1 MQSRNNELLLGVLLC
16 TPRKMK
22 GSLSGFCVSTTY
34 FQTDHQVLRVAGKDS
49 LDYLQRVLTCNLKP
63 LKPGQTT
70 LGALLTGQG
79 KLVAPMRV
87 YVEEGGFI
95 LETSGDCAESLQLR
109 LERYIFSEAVSVE
122 ALELSVFKLLGN
134 FTLGEMIPS
143 VDSYVDLAI
152 GRLCA
157 IGIEEFHLITTA
169 LPENLDLVPLSPEAF
184 EIWRIE
190 RGIPAW
196 GKELNETLIPLNLGI
211 DRAFDHNK
219 GCYTGQEVISRATFV
234 GHAPLELLGLIASE
248 PLELDTELTVDGDY
262 VGTVTSSAYSPKL
275 QATIGLARMRYQKV
289 KPGEQVMAGSQSVEV
304 TALPF

>member
-1 MQSRNNELLLGVLLC
+1 VPTN
-16 TPRKMK
+16 
-22 GSLSGFCVSTTY
+22 Y
-34 FQTDHQVLRVAGKDS
+34 FQTDHQLLRVAGKDS
-49 LDYLQRVLTCNLKP
+49 LDYLQRVLTCNLKS

-70 LGALLTGQG
+70 PGALLTGQG
-79 KLVAPMRV
+79 KLVAPLRV
-87 YVEEGGFI
+87 YVEESGYS
-95 LETSGDCAESLQLR
+95 LETPGDCAESLQLR
-109 LERYIFSEAVSVE
+109 LERYIFNEDVTVE
-122 ALELSVFKLLGN
+122 ALESSVFKLLGS
-134 FTLGEMIPS
+134 FAPSEMIPS
-143 VDSYVDLAI
+143 VDSYVDLSM

-157 IGIEEFHLITTA
+157 VAVEEYHLIATA
-169 LPENLDLVPLSPEAF
+169 LPNDLDLTPLTPEQY

-196 GKELNETLIPLNLGI
+196 GKELNEALIPLNLGI

-234 GHAPLELLGLIASE
+234 GHAPLELLGLIASQ

-262 VGTVTSSAYSPKL
+262 VGTVTSATYSPKL

-289 KPGEQVMAGSQSVEV
+289 KPGEHVMAGSQSVKV

>member
-1 MQSRNNELLLGVLLC
+1 M
-16 TPRKMK
+16 
-22 GSLSGFCVSTTY
+22 STTY
-34 FQTDHQVLRVAGKDS
+34 FQTDHQLLRVAGKDS

-70 LGALLTGQG
+70 PGALLTGQG
-79 KLVAPMRV
+79 KLVAPLRV
-87 YVEEGGFI
+87 YVEENGFT
-95 LETSGDCAESLQLR
+95 LETPGDCAESLQLR
-109 LERYIFSEAVSVE
+109 LERYIFSEDVTVE
-122 ALELSVFKLLGN
+122 ALELTVFKLLGN
-134 FTLGEMIPS
+134 FALAEMVPS
-143 VDSYVDLAI
+143 VDSYVDLSV

-157 IGIEEFHLITTA
+157 LGIEEFHLIATA

-196 GKELNETLIPLNLGI
+196 GKELTEALIPLNLGI

-262 VGTVTSSAYSPKL
+262 VGTVTSAVYSPKL